1 MGGFKPTRLLVTV
14 ATCVAL
20 VTPLALLDAG
30 AQSRRGRG
38 WQPGW
43 QDVPAWPREGR
54 RPPRGYQEPA
64 YARGYSDGF
73 TRGQSD
79 GRDRD
84 RYDPVGSRDY
94 RNGDNGYF
102 GRYGSRDAYRNNYRA
117 GFRQGYE
124 EGYRYGA
131 RYRR

>member
-1 MGGFKPTRLLVTV
+1 MGGFKPTRLLVAV
-14 ATCVAL
+14 ATCVTL
-20 VTPLALLDAG
+20 VTPLAMLDAG

-38 WQPGW
+38 WQRGS
-43 QDVPAWPREGR
+43 QDVPGWRSDGR
-54 RPPRGYQEPA
+54 RAPRGYQEPA

-73 TRGQSD
+73 ARGLSD

-84 RYDPVGSRDY
+84 RYDPVASRDY
-94 RNGDNGYF
+94 RDGDNGYF
-102 GRYGSRDAYRNNYRA
+102 GGYGSRDAYRNNYRA

-124 EGYRYGA
+124 EGYRDGA